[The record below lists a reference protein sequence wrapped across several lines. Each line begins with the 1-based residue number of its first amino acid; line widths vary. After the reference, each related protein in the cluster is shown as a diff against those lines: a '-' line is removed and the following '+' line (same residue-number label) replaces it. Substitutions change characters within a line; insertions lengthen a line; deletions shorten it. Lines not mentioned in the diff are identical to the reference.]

1 MRFLNAGEGPR
12 LERERGR
19 DGPARE
25 LELELELLRL
35 GAGETR
41 RRGWGAGSVAAGTVR
56 GPTPGT
62 LRCVT
67 EAEYE
72 LDLSSTESGLVIAV
86 EGTDDECEKREAA
99 SVDGDV
105 LRVDGGEAA
114 TWPSAAASAENDS
127 GSAVEGRASD
137 V

>member
-25 LELELELLRL
+25 LELELELL
-35 GAGETR
+35 
-41 RRGWGAGSVAAGTVR
+41 GWGAGSVAAGTVR